1 MAQIQFKGKSFVQS
15 HHLLVKYHELIP
27 NKDKSLTDKVSL
39 HDNLIIHGDNLKA
52 LKALLPL
59 YAGKIKCIYIDPPYN
74 TGKEKWVFND
84 NVNSPM
90 MQEWLGKVVDAE
102 DLTRH
107 DKWLCMMTPRMKL
120 LRDLLAE
127 DGAILVSIDDNEIHH
142 LRSIMNETFGE
153 HNWLGTV
160 VWRNVTDNNPT
171 NVAVEHEYIICYCK
185 NRDRIAPVWKSK
197 VSDVKG
203 ILIKIGKE
211 LTSKYKDP
219 EELTKAYKEW
229 LRVNKR
235 FLRPLD
241 RYKYIDEAGVYTG
254 SQSVHNPGREG
265 YRYDVIHPVTRKPCK
280 QPLMGYRFP
289 EETMEALLS
298 KGRILFGND
307 ESKIIELKLYAE
319 EYEDKLPSVITL
331 DGRIGAY
338 ELRELFP
345 GIKKPFENPKPSQLI
360 EQLLSFT
367 VGPDDIVLDSFAGS
381 GTTAHALLRLNKQNG
396 GKRRFVLVECEDY
409 ADKIM
414 AERVRRVIK
423 GVPKAKD
430 ENLKKGLGGTFSYF
444 ELGKAIELE
453 SILSGDRLPTYEE
466 LARYIFYT
474 ATGEEFD
481 LKALNEQKHFVGES
495 RNYKVYLF
503 YKPDIEKLKNIALT
517 LDRAKSIGK
526 PGKKRRLVF
535 APTKYLDQAHLD
547 ELRIDFAQLPF
558 EIYELAR

>member
-1 MAQIQFKGKSFVQS
+1 MAQIQFKGKSFVQN

-27 NKDKSLTDKVSL
+27 QKNKSLTDKVSL

-74 TGKEKWVFND
+74 TGNEKWAYND

-90 MQEWLGKVVDAE
+90 MQEWLGKVVDKE

-107 DKWLCMMTPRMKL
+107 DKWLCMMTPRMKV

-142 LRSIMNETFGE
+142 LRSLMNETFGE

-229 LRVNKR
+229 LRENKR

-298 KGRILFGND
+298 KGWILFGND

-319 EYEDKLPSVITL
+319 EYEDKLPSVIKL

-360 EQLLSFT
+360 EQLLGFT

-396 GKRRFVLVECEDY
+396 GKRRFILVECEDY
-409 ADKIM
+409 ADKIT
-414 AERVRRVIK
+414 AEH
-423 GVPKAKD
+423 GQGDAH
-430 ENLKKGLGGTFSYF
+430 ENMRF
-444 ELGKAIELE
+444 I
-453 SILSGDRLPTYEE
+453 TY
-466 LARYIFYT
+466 
-474 ATGEEFD
+474 
-481 LKALNEQKHFVGES
+481 
-495 RNYKVYLF
+495 
-503 YKPDIEKLKNIALT
+503 
-517 LDRAKSIGK
+517 
-526 PGKKRRLVF
+526 
-535 APTKYLDQAHLD
+535 
-547 ELRIDFAQLPF
+547 
-558 EIYELAR
+558 

>member
-1 MAQIQFKGKSFVQS
+1 MAQIQFKGKSFVQN

-27 NKDKSLTDKVSL
+27 QKGKSLTDKVSL

-74 TGKEKWVFND
+74 TGKEKWAFND

-120 LRDLLAE
+120 LRELLAE
-127 DGAILVSIDDNEIHH
+127 DGAIFVSIDDNELHH
-142 LRSIMNETFGE
+142 LRAIMDEIFGDQ
-153 HNWLGTV
+153 NWLGTI

-171 NVAVEHEYIICYCK
+171 NVAVEHEYIVCYCK
-185 NRDRIAPVWKSK
+185 NKDAIAPIWKSK
-197 VSDVKG
+197 VSDVKDT
-203 ILIKIGKE
+203 LIKVGKS
-211 LTSKYKDP
+211 LTSKHKEP
-219 EELTKAYKEW
+219 EELTKAYQEW
-229 LRVNKR
+229 FRVNKR
-235 FLRPLD
+235 FLWPLD
-241 RYKYIDEAGVYTG
+241 RYKHIDDGGVYTG

-265 YRYDVIHPVTRKPCK
+265 YRYDVLHPVTGKPCN

-289 EETMEALLS
+289 KETMQDLLS
-298 KGRILFGND
+298 KGRILFGRD

-345 GIKKPFENPKPSQLI
+345 DIKKPFKNPKPSRLI

-367 VGPDDIVLDSFAGS
+367 AERDEIILDSFAGS
-381 GTTAHALLRLNKQNG
+381 GTTAHSLLRLNNQDG
-396 GKRRFVLVECEDY
+396 GRRRFILVECEDY
-409 ADKIM
+409 ADKIT

-423 GVPKAKD
+423 GVPKTKD

-444 ELGKAIELE
+444 ELGKPIELE
-453 SILSGDRLPTYEE
+453 SILSGHRLPTYKE

-481 LKALNEQKHFVGES
+481 PKKLNEKKNFVGES
-495 RNYKVYLF
+495 MNYKVYLL
-503 YKPDIEKLKNIALT
+503 YKPDIGKLKNIALT
-517 LDRAKSIGK
+517 LERAKSIGR
-526 PGKKRRLVF
+526 PGKKKRLVF
-535 APTKYLDQAHLD
+535 APTKYLDQPHLD